1 MTRNIGIVPIKSY
14 SKRIPNKNFKD
25 LNGKPL
31 WRWTFDVL
39 VKSNIFDYIFLSSDK
54 PDLLKLN
61 NSKNI
66 KLIKRKEELCKSN
79 IHASEVIFDIL
90 QNHDYKFSSSDNIM
104 MFLPTSPFR
113 STESIKKASRILKE
127 GFSSVIGISKA
138 SKGSNS
144 YRILNKDN
152 ILVHTCK
159 EKDLHRQSTD
169 INEFIVSGSIF
180 ASKLNTLLKYRTFHQ
195 PDTYGLLVNESE
207 SIDINTELDFL
218 TAQAYLN
225 KFNVKY

>member
-1 MTRNIGIVPIKSY
+1 MEYLKHQ
-14 SKRIPNKNFKD
+14 KD
-25 LNGKPL
+25 L
-31 WRWTFDVL
+31 
-39 VKSNIFDYIFLSSDK
+39 I
-54 PDLLKLN
+54 
-61 NSKNI
+61 
-66 KLIKRKEELCKSN
+66 LIE
-79 IHASEVIFDIL
+79 F
-90 QNHDYKFSSSDNIM
+90 
-104 MFLPTSPFR
+104 
-113 STESIKKASRILKE
+113 
-127 GFSSVIGISKA
+127 
-138 SKGSNS
+138 
-144 YRILNKDN
+144 LNKDN